1 MLKIEAVS
9 KQFRDG
15 QFGVRDVSLDLKSGV
30 IGLLGPNGAG
40 KTTLMQMIATIT
52 RPTSGRILFEG
63 VDVAKRP
70 NDVRRKLGYLPQDFG
85 VYENLTAIEFL
96 TYFAALKGV
105 NSKTR
110 VMEMLEQVNLHQS
123 ANRTVGGFSGG
134 MKQRLGIAQALIN
147 DPALLIVDEPTA
159 GLDPEERVRFR
170 NVLSEIGFGKL
181 VILSTHIVSDIESIA
196 TEIAVM
202 KTGALLTIGRARRR
216 FSAPARARSGERGV
230 VGGIRSAAHA
240 RLKISSAIRKPDG
253 VHIRFV
259 GPAPA
264 IAATA
269 AEPELEDA
277 FLYLMN
283 FGRTRRRRDERS
295 LRPARRHRAR
305 GFSGSLPARLDRRRV
320 SAPERVCLCLDP
332 LALDR
337 SHPHPDQ
344 WSARDLQLGRDRD
357 GDRFARDDLCRAV
370 SVST

>member
-9 KQFRDG
+9 KQFRGG

-63 VDVAKRP
+63 VDVTKRP

-105 NSKTR
+105 NSKKR
-110 VMEMLEQVNLHQS
+110 VMEMLENVNLHQS
-123 ANRTVGGFSGG
+123 ANRAVGGFSGG

-196 TEIAVM
+196 TEIAVL
-202 KTGALLTIGRARRR
+202 KEGALLTVGAPENLLQASAGRVW
-216 FSAPARARSGERGV
+216 RSVLSSEEFD
-230 VGGIRSAAHA
+230 
-240 RLKISSAIRKPDG
+240 RLRTTLRISSAIRKADG

-259 GPAPA
+259 GPEPA
-264 IAATA
+264 IAASSV
-269 AEPELEDA
+269 EPELEDA

-283 FGRTRRRRDERS
+283 FGAGEET
-295 LRPARRHRAR
+295 AR
-305 GFSGSLPARLDRRRV
+305 
-320 SAPERVCLCLDP
+320 
-332 LALDR
+332 
-337 SHPHPDQ
+337 
-344 WSARDLQLGRDRD
+344 
-357 GDRFARDDLCRAV
+357 
-370 SVST
+370 

>member
-1 MLKIEAVS
+1 MLKIESVS
-9 KQFRDG
+9 KQFRGG
-15 QFGVRDVSLDLKSGV
+15 QFGVRDLSLDLRSGV

-63 VDVAKRP
+63 ADVTKRP

-85 VYENLTAIEFL
+85 VYDNLTAIEFL

-105 NSKTR
+105 NSKAR
-110 VMEMLEQVNLHQS
+110 VMEMLEHVNLHQS
-123 ANRTVGGFSGG
+123 ANRAVGGFSGG

-196 TEIAVM
+196 TEIAVL
-202 KTGALLTIGRARRR
+202 KAGALLTIGAPENLLQACEGKVWRA
-216 FSAPARARSGERGV
+216 V
-230 VGGIRSAAHA
+230 VSSEEFDRL
-240 RLKISSAIRKPDG
+240 RTTLKISSAVRKPDG

-259 GPAPA
+259 APESTIDA
-264 IAATA
+264 SSV
-269 AEPELEDA
+269 EPELEDA

-283 FGRTRRRRDERS
+283 FGTEGG
-295 LRPARRHRAR
+295 A
-305 GFSGSLPARLDRRRV
+305 
-320 SAPERVCLCLDP
+320 
-332 LALDR
+332 
-337 SHPHPDQ
+337 
-344 WSARDLQLGRDRD
+344 GR
-357 GDRFARDDLCRAV
+357 
-370 SVST
+370 

>member
-9 KQFRDG
+9 KRFRAG
-15 QFGVRDVSLDLKSGV
+15 NYGVRDVSLELSSGV

-52 RPTSGRILFEG
+52 RPTTRRITFEG
-63 VDVAKRP
+63 IDIAKRP
-70 NDVRRKLGYLPQDFG
+70 NELRRKLGYLPQDFG
-85 VYENLTAIEFL
+85 VYENLTALEFL

-105 NSKTR
+105 HDRKR
-110 VMEMLEQVNLHQS
+110 VMEMLETVNLHS
-123 ANRTVGGFSGG
+123 VADRTLGGFSGG

-147 DPALLIVDEPTA
+147 DPALVIVDEPTA

-181 VILSTHIVSDIESIA
+181 VILSTHIVSDVESIA

-202 KTGALLTIGRARRR
+202 KDGSLLAMATPETLLRMCDGHVWKSLVSSEQFDQLRTA
-216 FSAPARARSGERGV
+216 
-230 VGGIRSAAHA
+230 
-240 RLKISSAIRKPDG
+240 LKISSAVRKPDG

-264 IAATA
+264 IAAEQ

-283 FGRTRRRRDERS
+283 FHNAA
-295 LRPARRHRAR
+295 PAA
-305 GFSGSLPARLDRRRV
+305 
-320 SAPERVCLCLDP
+320 
-332 LALDR
+332 
-337 SHPHPDQ
+337 
-344 WSARDLQLGRDRD
+344 
-357 GDRFARDDLCRAV
+357 
-370 SVST
+370 